1 MRPEEYEGDR
11 LWKLLVESVH
21 AIPTFPHHKSYVRDV
36 ILRDSPDID
45 AEELKMRLGITLGEA
60 LVILQE
66 IKEEGT

>member
-1 MRPEEYEGDR
+1 MQPEGYSEKH
-11 LWKLLVESVH
+11 LWKLLVEAVH
-21 AIPTFPHHKSYVRDV
+21 VIPTYPHHKSYVRDV

-45 AEELKMRLGITLGEA
+45 AEKLMIRLGITLGEA

>member
-1 MRPEEYEGDR
+1 MHPEEYEGDR

-36 ILRDSPDID
+36 ILRDNPDID